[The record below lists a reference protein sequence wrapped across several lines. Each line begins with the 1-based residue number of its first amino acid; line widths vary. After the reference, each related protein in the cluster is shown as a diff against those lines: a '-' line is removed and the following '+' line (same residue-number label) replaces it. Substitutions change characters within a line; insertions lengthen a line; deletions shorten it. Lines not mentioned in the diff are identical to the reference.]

1 MKPSDFQPGDKV
13 LITGTVLRTRGEDDS
28 DPAYQGV
35 DVQLP
40 DGQLVQTNLMNLAG
54 PPADKA
60 VKAAADKAV
69 KEAKTK

>member
-13 LITGTVLRTRGEDDS
+13 LITGTVLRARGEDDG

-60 VKAAADKAV
+60 VKPTNDKAV